1 MGTLVINGFLKM
13 RLIIYGEEADQFIW
27 AFLSQLGVS
36 VYPDRGPIERSYNN
50 NFASLE
56 RINIRDI
63 WVKFQSSLK
72 QSRISRLLI

>member
-1 MGTLVINGFLKM
+1 MGNKLTSL
-13 RLIIYGEEADQFIW
+13 YG

-56 RINIRDI
+56 KINIRDI

-72 QSRISRLLI
+72 ETISDLTSINIG

>member
-1 MGTLVINGFLKM
+1 MGKKLTSL
-13 RLIIYGEEADQFIW
+13 YG

-56 RINIRDI
+56 KINIRDI
-63 WVKFQSSLK
+63 WVKF
-72 QSRISRLLI
+72 